1 MHRILLWHTTNT
13 LMKTIIPET
22 PPNFVKARTLER
34 PDGFYWQN
42 LETDEVYGP
51 FATLA
56 EAVND
61 MGYNAEAQ
69 TDMVEALRQ
78 AEEEIGIADWI
89 DPETGV
95 PAEEQV
101 PHIDDEEH

>member
-1 MHRILLWHTTNT
+1 
-13 LMKTIIPET
+13 MKTIIPET
-22 PPNFVKARTLER
+22 PPDFVKTRTLER

-42 LETDEVYGP
+42 METEEVYGP

-61 MGYNAEAQ
+61 MGYNAESQAD
-69 TDMVEALRQ
+69 TNETLRQ

-89 DPETGV
+89 DPETGA

>member
-1 MHRILLWHTTNT
+1 
-13 LMKTIIPET
+13 MKKIIPEA
-22 PPNFVKARTLER
+22 PPEIVKTRTLER
-34 PDGFYWQN
+34 PDGFFWQN

-61 MGYNAEAQ
+61 MEYGGEAQ
-69 TDMVEALRQ
+69 PDMDETLRQ
-78 AEEEIGIADWI
+78 AEDEIGIADWI
-89 DPETGV
+89 DPDTGA

-101 PHIDDEEH
+101 PHIEDDGH

>member
-1 MHRILLWHTTNT
+1 
-13 LMKTIIPET
+13 MKTIIPET
-22 PPNFVKARTLER
+22 PPDIVKTRTLER

-42 LETDEVYGP
+42 LETGEVYGP

-56 EAVND
+56 EAVDD
-61 MGYNAEAQ
+61 MESNGEAQ
-69 TDMVEALRQ
+69 TDMGETLRQ
-78 AEEEIGIADWI
+78 AEDEIGIADWI
-89 DPETGV
+89 DPDTGA

>member
-1 MHRILLWHTTNT
+1 MK
-13 LMKTIIPET
+13 KTIIPVS
-22 PPNFVKARTLER
+22 PSDSVKTRTLER
-34 PDGFYWQN
+34 PDGFYWEN
-42 LETDEVYGP
+42 LETSEVYGP

-61 MGYNAEAQ
+61 MEYGAE
-69 TDMVEALRQ
+69 TPSEAGDTLRQ

-89 DPETGV
+89 DPDTGV

-101 PHIDDEEH
+101 PHIADDEH